1 MLKTQKK
8 ISFNII
14 CLKTPKIAP
23 LIGNKLIALFVQA
36 YKPPALCGPQLEVV
50 VTSVDMTVAELGPL
64 LLALVRVSIVHIQ
77 FAVLND
83 NFASK
88 YWILT
93 KN

>member
-1 MLKTQKK
+1 M
-8 ISFNII
+8 
-14 CLKTPKIAP
+14 LKTPKITP
-23 LIGNKLIALFVQA
+23 LIGNKLAALFVEA
-36 YKPPALCGPQLEVV
+36 YKPPALRGPQLEVV

-64 LLALVRVSIVHIQ
+64 LLALVRVFIVHIQ